1 MKKSL
6 LLVSLGLLLVGCG
19 ETNNSSV
26 EEKNT
31 LNELLTSL
39 SNKFHTTY
47 QNSEGTFLLVPL
59 YHDLLMYKFYYL

>member
-19 ETNNSSV
+19 ETNNSSI

-39 SNKFHTTY
+39 
-47 QNSEGTFLLVPL
+47 Q
-59 YHDLLMYKFYYL
+59 